1 MAYINPSP
9 GVANAQVVLKVE
21 LATATGWGTALT
33 VPGLQD
39 ITINNANDIFTW
51 TQLDKTAKLQVPTTS
66 TNSLSMN
73 IVLDDATFF
82 GTTPGTVDP
91 TAAVAVQGIQGLS
104 RNKTKLKFQLKMVDG
119 AGDGSSTTT
128 GDRYITGIAYVT
140 GLAPKI
146 SADQPVWVSPIT
158 LTVSGEF
165 TVGTASTEPS

>member
-1 MAYINPSP
+1 MSYINPSP
-9 GVANAQVVLKVE
+9 GTSNQVVLKLE
-21 LATATGWGTALT
+21 LAGTSGWSTALT

-39 ITINNANDIFTW
+39 ITVNASNDVFTW
-51 TQLDKTAKLQVPTTS
+51 TQLDGTAKFQVPTTS

-82 GTTPGTVDP
+82 GSTVGTTDPG
-91 TAAVAVQGIQGLS
+91 AAVAVQGIQGLS
-104 RNKTKLKFQLKMVDG
+104 RNKTKVKFSLKMLEN
-119 AGDGSSTTT
+119 SSS
-128 GDRYITGIAYVT
+128 DRYISGIAYIT

-165 TVGTASTEPS
+165 TVAATES